1 MENHQA
7 WNFPGLIDPSK
18 DEHYRYM
25 QAPMQAP
32 MQEYSRSRGPD
43 AECGSD
49 RVDGGE
55 DCDEC

>member
-25 QAPMQAP
+25 QAPMQEAY
-32 MQEYSRSRGPD
+32 EKK
-43 AECGSD
+43 
-49 RVDGGE
+49 
-55 DCDEC
+55 